1 MIALGPRR
9 RMATRQTSTKT
20 STALRGQVALVTGA
34 TRGIGLALARA
45 LAANSCNLI
54 LAARDE
60 KALARISR
68 ELASAKIKVLT
79 HPCDIRDPHDVDALF
94 RAARRQ
100 FKRLDILIN
109 NAGIAHTNLPYIIPS
124 VFRYPHDVDALSRA
138 ARRQFKRLD
147 ILINNA
153 GIAHTNLPVEKLPF
167 PVWKDVLETN
177 LTGTFLVTQAALAIM
192 KRGGTIVN
200 NLSIA
205 ATRVFA
211 GSAAYNASKHGALGL
226 TNTLREELRPR
237 GIRVI
242 ALLPGAT
249 NTDIWTTLWPQAPR
263 KKMMSPET
271 AAEGTLQ
278 KSGSAVS
285 MEK

>member
-1 MIALGPRR
+1 
-9 RMATRQTSTKT
+9 MATRQTSTKT

-94 RAARRQ
+94 
-100 FKRLDILIN
+100 
-109 NAGIAHTNLPYIIPS
+109 
-124 VFRYPHDVDALSRA
+124 RA

-242 ALLPGAT
+242 ALLPVAT

-271 AAEGTLQ
+271 VAEGTLQ
-278 KSGSAVS
+278 ALLLPANATVESLEILPTVGTL
-285 MEK
+285 

>member
-1 MIALGPRR
+1 MKTGPTQHSSKAL
-9 RMATRQTSTKT
+9 SD
-20 STALRGQVALVTGA
+20 QVALITGA

-45 LAANSCNLI
+45 LAAHDCNLI
-54 LAARDE
+54 LTARDE
-60 KALARISR
+60 KALTRASR
-68 ELASAKIKVLT
+68 EFSSAKIKVLT
-79 HPCDIRDPHDVDALF
+79 HSCDIRDPHDVDALF

-109 NAGIAHTNLPYIIPS
+109 NAGIAHANLPI
-124 VFRYPHDVDALSRA
+124 
-138 ARRQFKRLD
+138 
-147 ILINNA
+147 
-153 GIAHTNLPVEKLPF
+153 EKLPL
-167 PVWKDVLETN
+167 PVWKDVLDTN

-200 NLSIA
+200 NLSVA
-205 ATRVFA
+205 ATRVFP
-211 GSAAYNASKHGALGL
+211 GSAAYTSSKHAALGL

-249 NTDIWTTLWPQAPR
+249 DTDIWTTLWPQAPR

-271 AAEGTLQ
+271 VAAATLQAILLPANATVESLEIRPTLGTL
-278 KSGSAVS
+278 
-285 MEK
+285 